1 MKENILTPNPE
12 SSIRIKEPA
21 GWFVAGKG
29 FRRALALLSDG
40 AFKLFAHLSLHADRR
55 TGRLAATHKE
65 LAAALNKSKRIIGTY
80 AAELESKE
88 VCRIFPGKNQFA
100 ATVFEICDLYWPYHR
115 VSSRPESTEADYVET
130 VRECFEGLGC
140 TSGKL
145 GAAGIETARQF
156 YRRSIPL
163 AIIGDAMLLGA
174 CRKFELLLNGGPS
187 EPIRSLSYFEPIIAE
202 VQANPLPDGYSG
214 YLRGKLR
221 RLAKSWKESAL
232 DQKETS

>member
-21 GWFVAGKG
+21 GWFVAGEG
-29 FRRALALLSDG
+29 FRRALMSLPDG
-40 AFKLFAHLSLHADRR
+40 AFKLFAYLSLHADRR

-65 LAAALNKSKRIIGTY
+65 LATALNKSKRIIGTY
-80 AAELESKE
+80 VAELDAKE
-88 VCRIFPGKNQFA
+88 VCRISPGKNQFA
-100 ATVFEICDLYWPYHR
+100 ATVFEISDLYWPYHR

-130 VRECFEGLGC
+130 VRVCFEGLGC